1 MSAGAGKRLPP
12 RGEATVG
19 CRRTAALLCAAS
31 WASLATGAAAQ
42 TAPPPTPQSAQIAGP
57 SQPKA
62 IGTTGASS
70 GDAGATVQEVIVTAQ
85 KRSESLQSV
94 PIAVTALTGD
104 ALKAQQIDSG
114 GDLVLAVPNL
124 SFSRSSFSASNY
136 QIRGVGY
143 QLVTTTGEQGVGVH
157 ENNTPLVI
165 NTLSDADFF
174 DIERVEVLR
183 GPQGTLYGRNS
194 TGGVINIITAKPT
207 PTYSAELTG
216 EYGNYDTGK
225 VKGYVNLPLGDMFAL
240 RVAGSYVHRDG
251 FQTYVDT
258 GQPVD
263 GRDLYSTRVSLSFKP
278 NSKFSG
284 LVTWEHYKENDDRT
298 TGARNVCLPDPGP
311 SSIGGVA
318 VNAPLQAYL
327 SRGCALTSVYSPGA
341 ANHQVDTIGDT
352 PGHALNDF
360 GVENGNSNA
369 TVTQSNNLREVMFET
384 NPQYND
390 HNDFVQLDLEYAL
403 TPALKFISLSAGSYN
418 NLTTRDTVGS
428 NEETTFN
435 NTAISPGGF
444 LNDPQLGRYNYE
456 VNGQYDAYKAQQFT
470 QELRLQSSF
479 NGPVNFNLGG
489 IYIDLHRHDYVYIF
503 DNGDLGVADYYNNL
517 ANAFKLPPIAVDPN
531 STPQGIGGNY
541 FYSDNPYQLF
551 SKAVFG
557 EAYYQPLRDVKIT
570 LGLRYTDD
578 DKVFDSYGLGYLQPG
593 VAGLGALTRQEV
605 KFKEFTGRAN
615 IDWTPHLPF
624 TNSTLV
630 YFSYSRGYKAGG
642 FNPPNVVATAASYA
656 PEFVNAYEIGTKNEL
671 LGRSLTLNLT
681 AFHYDY
687 QNYQTTQVAG
697 LTTFTSNIGA
707 DIDGLELESVWAPL
721 RGLRFNTNLG
731 YLDTSIKNSSLVDP
745 NDPVGGDPNS
755 SLVKG
760 LFSSCIAPSSV
771 LASIVG
777 KSNAGDA
784 GYSPSAIVGNPFLLQ
799 NGLCGGTTQFEQ
811 DGAIYSGPNQNVTN
825 GNPINLKGK
834 NLPQSPHLTASVG
847 GQYTYPLPREWLATL
862 RADFYRQSSSYA
874 TIYNEGPDLIK
885 GWSNINLSL
894 IFNNAPFGVQV
905 QGYVKNL
912 LDADPITSI
921 LEGTSAEGFAA
932 SVLLNDPRT
941 YGVEVTKRF

>member
-1 MSAGAGKRLPP
+1 M
-12 RGEATVG
+12 G
-19 CRRTAALLCAAS
+19 CRRMAALLCAAS
-31 WASLATGAAAQ
+31 SFALAAGASAQ
-42 TAPPPTPQSAQIAGP
+42 TTPTPQTAGP

-62 IGTTGASS
+62 TGSTGAGS
-70 GDAGATVQEVIVTAQ
+70 AETGATVQEVIVTTQ

-104 ALKAQQIDSG
+104 ALKSQQINSG

-165 NTLSDADFF
+165 NTLSDADFY

-207 PTYSAELTG
+207 PTFSAELTG

-240 RVAGSYVHRDG
+240 RVAGSYVHRSG
-251 FQTYVDT
+251 FQNNVDT
-258 GQPVD
+258 GRSVD
-263 GRDLYSTRVSLSFKP
+263 GRDLYSTRATLSFKP
-278 NSKFSG
+278 TSQFSG
-284 LVTWEHYKENDDRT
+284 FLTWEHYNENDDRT
-298 TGARNVCLPDPGP
+298 TGSRNVCVPDPGP
-311 SSIGGVA
+311 SSVGGVP
-318 VNAPLQAYL
+318 VNAKLQSYL
-327 SRGCALTSVYSPGA
+327 SRGCALTSVYTPGA
-341 ANHQVDTIGDT
+341 FNHQVNTIGDS

-360 GVENGNSNA
+360 GIENGNSNA
-369 TVTQSNNLREVMFET
+369 TVTQSNKLRDVMFET
-384 NPQYND
+384 DPQYTD

-403 TPALKFISLSAGSYN
+403 TPALKLVSLSAGSYN
-418 NLTTRDTVGS
+418 NLTTRTTVGS
-428 NEETTFN
+428 SQETRFN
-435 NTAISPGGF
+435 DTPYSPGGF

-479 NGPVNFNLGG
+479 SGPINFNVGG

-503 DNGDLGVADYYNNL
+503 DNGDLGVANYYNNL
-517 ANAFKLPPIAVDPN
+517 AKAFKLAPIAVDPN

-541 FYSDNPYQLF
+541 FYSDNPYHLD
-551 SKAVFG
+551 SRAAFG
-557 EAYYQPLRDVKIT
+557 EVYYQPVRDVKIT
-570 LGLRYTDD
+570 LGLRYSDD

-593 VAGLGALTRQEV
+593 VSGLGALTRQEV

-642 FNPPNVVATAASYA
+642 FNPPNVVATAASYL
-656 PEFVNAYEIGTKNEL
+656 PEFVNAYEIGTKNQL
-671 LGRSLTLNLT
+671 LGRTLTLNFT

-707 DIDGLELESVWAPL
+707 DIDGLEFESVWAPVQ
-721 RGLRFNTNLG
+721 RLRFDANLG
-731 YLDTSIKNSSLVDP
+731 YLDTSIKNTSLVNP

-760 LFSSCIAPSSV
+760 LFSSCIAPNSV
-771 LASIVG
+771 LSSIVA
-777 KSNAGDA
+777 KSNAGAA

-799 NGLCGGTTQFEQ
+799 NGLCGGATQFEK
-811 DGAIYSGPNQNVTN
+811 DGAIYSGPNQNILN
-825 GNPINLKGK
+825 GNPIDLRGK

-847 GQYTYPLPREWLATL
+847 GQYTYPLLRDWLATL
-862 RADFYRQSSSYA
+862 RVDFYRQSASYA
-874 TIYNEGPDLIK
+874 TIYNESADLIK
-885 GWSNINLSL
+885 GWSNIDMSL
-894 IFNNAPFGVQV
+894 IFNSAPLGVQV

-912 LDADPITSI
+912 LDAAPITSI
-921 LEGTSAEGFAA
+921 LEGTSAEGFAS
-932 SVLLNDPRT
+932 SVLLNDPRV